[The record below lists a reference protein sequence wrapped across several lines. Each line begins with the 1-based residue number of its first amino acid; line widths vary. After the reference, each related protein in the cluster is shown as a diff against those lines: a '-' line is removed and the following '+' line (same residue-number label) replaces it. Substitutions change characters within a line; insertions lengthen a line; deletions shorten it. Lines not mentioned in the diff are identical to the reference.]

1 MCYTEGGE
9 EGVKEG
15 ISFTSICPPHQR
27 EESPHGQN
35 SRRKKAKHLPGT
47 DGDVGVHADGCPSLP
62 PSRLC
67 LPPTSR
73 SLEAHAG
80 SKNSTTKRSRCAAAN
95 VHQVRG
101 SLWGPR
107 SQPGWVPGCQCPE
120 ESQCV
125 RRLGGQGHGPRLLLS
140 SLLFH
145 ELTPTV
151 ALASGPLHMSFSL
164 PSWGALPLIL

>member
-35 SRRKKAKHLPGT
+35 SRREKAKHLPGT

-95 VHQVRG
+95 VHQATVY
-101 SLWGPR
+101 SLYATRPR
-107 SQPGWVPGCQCPE
+107 TPYVPPARAAHTPSSGTWSPHASAVTRAAALTRWKLKPAQRNRIASAPASQAGTAP
-120 ESQCV
+120 
-125 RRLGGQGHGPRLLLS
+125 
-140 SLLFH
+140 
-145 ELTPTV
+145 
-151 ALASGPLHMSFSL
+151 
-164 PSWGALPLIL
+164 